1 MMKKLVSLVLTLVLL
16 FSVTLPASAAEADDY
31 EAVAQ
36 TAAEQLYELG
46 LFRGTG
52 TQADGSPIFAL
63 EENATRG
70 QAITM
75 LVRLLGMESEALATN
90 YTHPFRDTSWAEH
103 YIGYA
108 YENGI
113 SNGVSPTAFGTEDP
127 IETAQ
132 FLTLVLRAMGYSEVD
147 WRDPYPTADAVG
159 LIYWD
164 GDCLRGDIA
173 IICRSAL
180 ECELKDSGKTLYED
194 LDERGIFD
202 QEQPTPDPK
211 PDPNPNPNPNPN
223 PQPSKTFGPQT
234 KQITD
239 IYVSSGDDMLLQMAN
254 VVQGRSQKLRV
265 HMPAWEENGY
275 MNTLNENIDR
285 YPDLKTFNVSY
296 SDGSG
301 VMAVDI
307 GYDDA
312 ATAMAYLEGKR
323 SQVSAD
329 VQQLLAVAQ
338 KVKAEVTYAGMSDY
352 EIVKA
357 YHDYLVNFNTYQETG
372 ARSHSAVGA
381 LIDGYTVC
389 EGYSDAFDL
398 LCYLSGIENLQ
409 ITGKATSSGGT
420 ENHAWNKV
428 LLNGTWYN
436 VDVTWDDPVSNP
448 PILRYDYFLVSDGKL
463 SADHQWFL
471 YPHWPAANSNY
482 T

>member
-1 MMKKLVSLVLTLVLL
+1 MKKLVSLVLSLVLL
-16 FSVTLPASAAEADDY
+16 LSVTLPAAATNDY
-31 EAVAQ
+31 EEAAQ
-36 TAAEQLYELG
+36 TSAEELYELG

-63 EENATRG
+63 DEQATRG

-75 LVRLLGMESEALATN
+75 LVRLLGEESEALKTN
-90 YTHPFRDTSWAEH
+90 YTHPFRDTGWAEH

-113 SNGVSPTAFGTEDP
+113 SNGVSTTKFGTEDA

-159 LIYWD
+159 LDYWSD
-164 GDCLRGDIA
+164 DCLRGDIA

-194 LDERGIFD
+194 LDERGVFD
-202 QEQPTPDPK
+202 QTPIQPDPK
-211 PDPNPNPNPNPN
+211 PDPQPD
-223 PQPSKTFGPQT
+223 PQPSKNFGPQT
-234 KQITD
+234 KLITD

-254 VVQGRSQKLRV
+254 VVQGRTQQLKIHV
-265 HMPAWEENGY
+265 PAWEESGY
-275 MNTLNENIDR
+275 SKTLNAQIDR
-285 YPDLKTFNVSY
+285 YPDLKTFNVSWM
-296 SDGSG
+296 DGSG
-301 VMAVDI
+301 VLTVAV

-329 VQQLLAVAQ
+329 VQQVLAAAQ
-338 KVKAEVTYAGMSDY
+338 RVKAEVTHAGMSDY

-357 YHDYLVNFNTYQETG
+357 YHDYLVNFNTYRETG
-372 ARSHSAVGA
+372 ARSHSAIGA
-381 LIDGYTVC
+381 LVDGYTVC
-389 EGYSDAFDL
+389 EGYADAFDL

-409 ITGKATSSGGT
+409 ITGKGFSGGGS

-428 LLNGTWYN
+428 LLNGSWYN
-436 VDVTWDDPVSNP
+436 VDITWDDPVSTQ
-448 PILRYDYFLVSDGKL
+448 PILRYDYFLISDSQLGK
-463 SADHQWFL
+463 DHQWFL
-471 YPHWPAANSNY
+471 YPHWPTANSNY
-482 T
+482 A